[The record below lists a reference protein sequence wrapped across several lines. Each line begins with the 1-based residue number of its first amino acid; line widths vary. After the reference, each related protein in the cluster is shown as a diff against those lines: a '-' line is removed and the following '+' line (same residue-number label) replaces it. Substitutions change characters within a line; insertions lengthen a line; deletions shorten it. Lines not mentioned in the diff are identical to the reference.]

1 MIFIYTNAQFYYN
14 HLFCFLNF
22 LYYSFFWSI
31 ISFQWLSHS
40 LSLHIYELKHECALL
55 LYFYENP

>member
-22 LYYSFFWSI
+22 LYYSFFWVYNI
-31 ISFQWLSHS
+31 ISVAKS
-40 LSLHIYELKHECALL
+40 
-55 LYFYENP
+55 